1 MGATEQV
8 FAHPLHPYTQ
18 MLMAS
23 VHRLDKKW
31 DKTEVEP
38 KEDRLELASG
48 CVYYDRCPLA
58 DKDCARGR
66 PALLETERDHFVACF
81 HYMEK

>member
-1 MGATEQV
+1 
-8 FAHPLHPYTQ
+8 

-23 VHRLDKKW
+23 IPRLDKKW
-31 DKTEVEP
+31 EEVEV
-38 KEDRLELASG
+38 ELKATQSELTSG

-81 HYMEK
+81 RYLEK